1 MRSTVL
7 AIAFALAAPAWADRA
22 YVVDREQSLTSI
34 DLRGLSAVSR
44 ALNGQVRESG
54 SGALRIEARMPLSS
68 FVSDGR
74 LPAGTDG
81 AQEIAFEGSSE
92 GGKPK
97 DGLIH
102 IVGRLTMNGVTR
114 PIEVWMTLA
123 HVGSSAFGHAYF
135 LVHLREF
142 GLPLPRVSTD
152 EARVQIDAALRQ
164 DTRLA
169 ER

>member
-1 MRSTVL
+1 MRPGIL
-7 AIAFALAAPAWADRA
+7 AIALALAAPAWADRA

-44 ALNGQVRESG
+44 ALTGHVRESSG
-54 SGALRIEARMPLSS
+54 GALHVEVGLPLSS

-74 LPAGTDG
+74 LPAGPGD
-81 AQEIAFEGSSE
+81 AQEIAFEGTSE
-92 GGKPK
+92 GKPK

-102 IVGRLTMNGVTR
+102 VVGRLTIHGVTR
-114 PIEVWMTLA
+114 PLDVWMTLA

-164 DTRLA
+164 DSRVA
-169 ER
+169 QR